1 MSACISVYTYL
12 SGQVLEDGRAVDGG
26 SCSDTAVAGGPGLE
40 MPVDTT
46 HGELQAST
54 GRSTQNSKF
63 KNIIL
68 VAYIA
73 TFSGILRDK

>member
-1 MSACISVYTYL
+1 MYTYL

-46 HGELQAST
+46 HGELQTST

-63 KNIIL
+63 KNC
-68 VAYIA
+68 Y
-73 TFSGILRDK
+73 FSCISTLIKGSKGIRQ

>member
-1 MSACISVYTYL
+1 MYTYL

-46 HGELQAST
+46 HGELQTST

-63 KNIIL
+63 KIVIL
-68 VAYIA
+68 VEWQLV
-73 TFSGILRDK
+73 FRDLKG